1 MISRATVGQQL
12 CGLHVLIDRYRDAG
26 LRDVSFDFY
35 PGGRH
40 EMLNEINRRDVQTSL
55 LGWISQL
62 VEKWTASVAAAHL
75 CTNFH

>member
-1 MISRATVGQQL
+1 M
-12 CGLHVLIDRYRDAG
+12 LIDRYRDAG

-62 VEKWTASVAAAHL
+62 VEKWTASVAAIHL
-75 CTNFH
+75 GTNCH

>member
-1 MISRATVGQQL
+1 M
-12 CGLHVLIDRYRDAG
+12 LIDRYRDAG

-62 VEKWTASVAAAHL
+62 VEKWTASVAAVHL